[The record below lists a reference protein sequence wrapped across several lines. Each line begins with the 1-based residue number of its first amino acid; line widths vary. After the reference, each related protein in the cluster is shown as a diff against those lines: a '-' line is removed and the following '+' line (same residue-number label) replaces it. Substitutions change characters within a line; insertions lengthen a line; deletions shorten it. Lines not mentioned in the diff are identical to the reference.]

1 MRKPNIPK
9 LEENELFQLP
19 LAIKLST
26 CVQIVARK
34 HRWVID
40 KRMTFFWKLD
50 RERCCRLK
58 LVTSIPSY

>member
-9 LEENELFQLP
+9 LEENELFLFP
-19 LAIKLST
+19 LAMKLST

-40 KRMTFFWKLD
+40 KRMTFFLAA
-50 RERCCRLK
+50 
-58 LVTSIPSY
+58 

>member
-9 LEENELFQLP
+9 LEENEPFLLP
-19 LAIKLST
+19 LVIKLST

-40 KRMTFFWKLD
+40 KRMTFFLAA
-50 RERCCRLK
+50 
-58 LVTSIPSY
+58 

>member
-1 MRKPNIPK
+1 MTKPNIPK
-9 LEENELFQLP
+9 LEENGPFLLP
-19 LAIKLST
+19 LARKLST

-40 KRMTFFWKLD
+40 KRMTFFWQLD